1 MPILDSWQMSLEL
14 ALKKVVPASVVVG
27 QSAGHPLPFLSWGPH
42 QQLHRLLF
50 PVQLTSLPP
59 TPTPCGLRCQRHL
72 LGDSKLG
79 GCHFPVDITA
89 GPSPSGTVSPAM
101 SATEEHDWMP
111 VPVPKSVLYFTKEAS
126 DYQYE
131 ESDEE
136 VQEAEGEEED
146 SDKKP
151 EEGPG
156 KDLDPAEDSPGE
168 PSCQA

>member
-1 MPILDSWQMSLEL
+1 MMRVSRKAQQWLQATGTPWSSLGL
-14 ALKKVVPASVVVG
+14 CSGVWST
-27 QSAGHPLPFLSWGPH
+27 PFY
-42 QQLHRLLF
+42 
-50 PVQLTSLPP
+50 
-59 TPTPCGLRCQRHL
+59 
-72 LGDSKLG
+72 
-79 GCHFPVDITA
+79 
-89 GPSPSGTVSPAM
+89 TVSPTMTM
-101 SATEEHDWMP
+101 SWSGPPGPCPMVMHSSQPPSGPGEGPAPPQEQEDLAEGGEASQ

-126 DYQYE
+126 DYQCE

>member
-1 MPILDSWQMSLEL
+1 MW
-14 ALKKVVPASVVVG
+14 
-27 QSAGHPLPFLSWGPH
+27 
-42 QQLHRLLF
+42 LLIINWVIF
-50 PVQLTSLPP
+50 FRV
-59 TPTPCGLRCQRHL
+59 
-72 LGDSKLG
+72 
-79 GCHFPVDITA
+79 
-89 GPSPSGTVSPAM
+89 
-101 SATEEHDWMP
+101 
-111 VPVPKSVLYFTKEAS
+111 VPVPKSVLHFTKEVS

-168 PSCQA
+168 PRYLCAALSITQPPLLTYIFKCSPQSK